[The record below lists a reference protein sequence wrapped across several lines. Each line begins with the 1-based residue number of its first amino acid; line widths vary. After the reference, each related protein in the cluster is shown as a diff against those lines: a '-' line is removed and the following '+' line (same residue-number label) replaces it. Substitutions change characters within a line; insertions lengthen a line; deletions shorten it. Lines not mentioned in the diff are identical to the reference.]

1 MFNFINIIKLNFGE
15 EYNRN
20 KVGSFPMKKKDLDY
34 FKQLLLNKRQEI
46 LKDMG
51 LIRESSINTSKE
63 ASGNDATY
71 SSHMA
76 DQGTDAQEREKA
88 FYYASRDNKYLHYIN
103 EALDRI
109 EQDVYGV
116 CIICGEEIP
125 RERLEAVP
133 ITQHC
138 VPCKMKEKE

>member
-1 MFNFINIIKLNFGE
+1 M
-15 EYNRN
+15 NR
-20 KVGSFPMKKKDLDY
+20 KDLEF
-34 FKQLLLNKRQEI
+34 FKKLLLKERQEI
-46 LKDMG
+46 LEEMG
-51 LIRESSINTSKE
+51 LLKENTLSNTAKE

-88 FYYASRDNKYLHYIN
+88 FYYASRDHKHLKLLD
-103 EALDRI
+103 EALARI
-109 EQDVYGV
+109 EDGNYGI
-116 CIICGEEIP
+116 CISCGQAIL

-138 VPCKMKEKE
+138 VPCKMNEKE